1 MTYFRAI
8 QVFLIAM
15 TLTGI
20 SWAEGNVIKADFS
33 LDRLGRQPDAFLS
46 FCGGRGECGR
56 WVTVEDAAS
65 HLRAQRAVSQTSML
79 DNRQNH
85 YAILIYKYGSYR
97 NIDIAS
103 HVKLENCSK
112 TASAGVV
119 FRYKDPDNY
128 YVIEISCSE
137 GSLTLYKVKDGKREV
152 VQRVLMLIKYNDWHE
167 LIVRCS
173 EAKVDCLLD
182 GKAMFSA
189 PIGDF
194 WRGKVGF
201 WTRGDTMASFSGL
214 TMVYY
219 NGKRPIDDMG
229 KTI

>member
-1 MTYFRAI
+1 MRGLPIKKGNEKSFIKPSKAAATYINPLLQSKTMANDK
-8 QVFLIAM
+8 QV
-15 TLTGI
+15 
-20 SWAEGNVIKADFS
+20 KADFK
-33 LDRLGRQPDAFLS
+33 QK
-46 FCGGRGECGR
+46 
-56 WVTVEDAAS
+56 AS
-65 HLRAQRAVSQTSML
+65 
-79 DNRQNH
+79 
-85 YAILIYKYGSYR
+85 
-97 NIDIAS
+97 
-103 HVKLENCSK
+103 
-112 TASAGVV
+112 
-119 FRYKDPDNY
+119 KDPDNY